1 MLYQI
6 SDGTVSLGGTEVLSH
21 IHFEIKGTEKIA
33 VTGINGAGKT
43 TLLRL
48 LAGDL
53 ELDRDDKRQGPGI
66 FASRRLTVEMLG
78 QQAFGDLSR
87 TVEEELLASCP
98 EKEEFGPQRFA
109 YEKEIGRAHV

>member
-66 FASRRLTVEMLG
+66 FASRRLTVEMPMRRSMTSCLPGLVLG
-78 QQAFGDLSR
+78 GMRRGSGCRSFPAGNRRRSRLSG
-87 TVEEELLASCP
+87 CC
-98 EKEEFGPQRFA
+98 
-109 YEKEIGRAHV
+109 